1 MVKHIILWNLKSEYS
16 DEEKKEIKKN
26 IKSGLE
32 SLIDKVPGI
41 VEIKVQTEYLASS
54 TVDLML
60 DSTFESAEAL
70 KNYATHPEHVKVA
83 DTLVRPFT
91 AHRSCIDFEI

>member
-1 MVKHIILWNLKSEYS
+1 MIKHIILWNLKDEYS
-16 DEEKKEIKKN
+16 NEEKAEIVKN

-32 SLIDKVPGI
+32 ALIDKVPGI
-41 VEIKVQTEYLASS
+41 VEIKVQTEHLETS

-60 DSTFESAEAL
+60 DSTFENADAL

-83 DTLVRPFT
+83 DTLVRPYT